1 MTRKLKMHNWFNGF
15 KKIMNSTHL
24 SVYDSCNGYGSNFGS
39 FVRDF
44 VLKANS
50 ML

>member
-1 MTRKLKMHNWFNGF
+1 MD
-15 KKIMNSTHL
+15 KKKKNSFHL
-24 SVYDSCNGYGSNFGS
+24 SVYDSSNGYGSNFGS